1 MNLKAR
7 KYFIRSLILSLS
19 LLLVGCGNAPK
30 EQERFDQFTLSE
42 FKERVSSDT
51 MTLHFTLADP
61 TIYEIH
67 SVKQTLGNI
76 SKEEDQKQLLH
87 LQDSYNELLSFRY
100 YKLTESQQRDFDIYE
115 YALKNELLLSQN
127 QEFDYLFSPDGLTSI
142 LPTNFIEYQFYSEK
156 DVENYLFLLTDM
168 ERYLHEALRYSDEQ
182 AATGYFLSD
191 FVLDKTIQQCNDFTV
206 NKENHPFFH
215 SFTEKI
221 NRLSIDEN
229 KKNQYILANE
239 MIVNETIFPLFEEV
253 ASHLETLKGSSVI
266 QKEGLYAYPN
276 GKEYYATLFKAKTGL
291 NNTPQEVFSQL
302 NDEMMNVIAATS
314 NLANANPTLQV
325 DLQQSYS
332 RLFSEPV
339 DILNHLNKA
348 IQSDFPTVLDVE
360 YSIEYLDEA
369 LINENV
375 LAYFMPPP
383 IDNIMKNA
391 IKVNGVSIKE
401 DLLQLYSTL
410 AHEGYPG
417 HLYQNTYF
425 MSSHPTPLRSTLNFL
440 GYIEGWAKSI
450 ESDAYNYIGFDNDVI
465 KQYMQLNSNY
475 GYYLQSACDIGVN
488 YLGWSRSD
496 LEKYLSEYGITDS
509 ISIQNL
515 YESVIM
521 HPAVILPYGVG
532 AMKMNALKRNAQI
545 RLKEDFDLKEFY
557 QVILDSGP
565 VPFNLLEKDVN
576 DYIKEKLDKS

>member
-1 MNLKAR
+1 MKAR
-7 KYFIRSLILSLS
+7 KPLSKYLILTLT
-19 LLLVGCGNAPK
+19 LLLTGCGNATK

-51 MTLHFTLADP
+51 MSLHFTLADP

-67 SVKQTLGNI
+67 SVKQTLGSI
-76 SKEEDQKQLLH
+76 SKDVDEEQLNQLEE
-87 LQDSYNELLSFRY
+87 SYNELISFKY
-100 YKLTESQQRDFDIYE
+100 YQLTEAQQRDFDIYE
-115 YALKNELLLSQN
+115 FAIKNELALAQN
-127 QEFDYLFSPDGLTSI
+127 QNFRYLFSPDGLISI
-142 LPTNFIEYQFYSEK
+142 LPTNFIEYQFYQEK
-156 DVENYLFLLTDM
+156 DIENYLFLLTDM
-168 ERYLHEALRYSDEQ
+168 ERYLHEALRYSEKI
-182 AATGYFLSD
+182 ATTGYFLSD
-191 FVLDKTIQQCNDFTV
+191 FVLDQTIQQCRDFTY
-206 NKENHPFFH
+206 NKETHPFYS
-215 SFTEKI
+215 SFITKV
-221 NRLSIDEN
+221 
-229 KKNQYILANE
+229 NQLDLTDSQRQRYIQSNE
-239 MIVNETIFPLFEEV
+239 LIVRETIFPLFEEV
-253 ASHLETLKGSSVI
+253 AQRLEDLKGSSQI
-266 QKEGLYAYPN
+266 QNQGLAAYPS
-276 GKEYYATLFKAKTGL
+276 GKEYYSALFKSKTGL
-291 NNTPQEVFSQL
+291 SSTPQEVFSLL
-302 NDEMMNVIAATS
+302 NDEMMSVIAATS
-314 NLANANPTLQV
+314 NLVNANPTLQV
-325 DLQQSYS
+325 DLQQSSS
-332 RLFSEPV
+332 RLFSEPSA
-339 DILNHLNKA
+339 ILDHLNLS
-348 IQSDFPTVLDVE
+348 IQNDFPSVLEVD

-383 IDNIMKNA
+383 IDNIMNNA

-450 ESDAYNYIGFDNDVI
+450 ESDAYNYLDFENDVMR
-465 KQYMQLNSNY
+465 QYVQLNSNY

-488 YLGWSRSD
+488 YLGWQKAD
-496 LEKYLSEYGITDS
+496 LEKYLSEYGISDPTS
-509 ISIQNL
+509 VENL

-532 AMKMNALKRNAQI
+532 AMKMNAIKRNAQI
-545 RLKEDFDLKEFY
+545 RLKDKFDLKELY